1 MEIDI
6 QQIYSLAKVR
16 IVVEYLSNSRFRRIN
31 KIRNGAMEMRTKS
44 SSLSSFL
51 RCIMMSNNY
60 GGEKM
65 FETVEQI
72 VSIAACVAAAL
83 SAAAGFIASLAKSFK
98 NKKLARIAEATN
110 DIADLAMEKV
120 VETEKLF
127 SKSAQILKAT
137 GVDTGEIKKEQVM
150 NYIQLKC
157 VEKGLKFDSA
167 KWSEQG
173 ENLIKVMNA
182 NKK

>member
-1 MEIDI
+1 
-6 QQIYSLAKVR
+6 
-16 IVVEYLSNSRFRRIN
+16 
-31 KIRNGAMEMRTKS
+31 
-44 SSLSSFL
+44 
-51 RCIMMSNNY
+51 
-60 GGEKM
+60 M
-65 FETVEQI
+65 FDTVEQI
-72 VSIAACVAAAL
+72 VSIVACGAAAL
-83 SAAAGFIASLAKSFK
+83 SAIAGFIASLAKSFK

-110 DIADLAMEKV
+110 EIADLAMEKV

-150 NYIQLKC
+150 SYIELKC
-157 VEKGLKFDSA
+157 VEKGIDFDA
-167 KWSEQG
+167 EKWSARV

>member
-1 MEIDI
+1 
-6 QQIYSLAKVR
+6 
-16 IVVEYLSNSRFRRIN
+16 
-31 KIRNGAMEMRTKS
+31 
-44 SSLSSFL
+44 
-51 RCIMMSNNY
+51 
-60 GGEKM
+60 M

-72 VSIAACVAAAL
+72 VSIAACIAAAL
-83 SAAAGFIASLAKSFK
+83 SAVVGFIASLAKSFK

-110 DIADLAMEKV
+110 EIAELTMQKV

-157 VEKGLKFDSA
+157 VEKGLKFDSV
-167 KWSEQG
+167 KWSERV
-173 ENLIKVMNA
+173 EDLIKVMNT